1 MSTGEANAIIG
12 GVMVLAL
19 AIALLLALKRFAGGV
34 DSGIFIALL
43 LVPIAVYSLLSGK
56 IQEMSGGG
64 LWIKFRDFAQAS
76 VATSGIKNGIM
87 DEAQALRLFEKG
99 GSGDPQTMGAQ
110 LKTGQLAA
118 LRLFVGRSDFYRADA
133 IRIYLQN
140 LITMAPSSY
149 VVFVDDA
156 TKTFIGSASARQ
168 VLSLLNDNS
177 TTKDRFMEQL
187 QSKERN
193 PFAGMGLVTQYLT
206 PSDTNA
212 TALQKFADTNADALV
227 IVSEDSKQPIGV
239 IDRNRLV
246 AKLMAKLA
254 S

>member
-56 IQEMSGGG
+56 IQEMSAAGIA
-64 LWIKFRDFAQAS
+64 LKFKDFAQAS
-76 VATSGIKNGIM
+76 VATSGIKSGIM
-87 DEAQALRLFEKG
+87 DEAQALQLFDKG
-99 GSGDPQTMGAQ
+99 GPGTLQTMLAH
-110 LKTGQLAA
+110 LKTDQPAA
-118 LRLFVGRSDFYRADA
+118 LRLLVGRSGFYNSRL
-133 IRIYLQN
+133 ISVYLQN
-140 LITMAPSSY
+140 LIAIAPSSY
-149 VVFVDDA
+149 VVFVDNA
-156 TKTFIGSASARQ
+156 TKTFIGGASARQ
-168 VLSLLNDNS
+168 VLSILNGDS
-177 TTKDRFMEQL
+177 TKQQFVDQL
-187 QSKERN
+187 ESKEPH
-193 PFAGMGLVTQYLT
+193 PFAGMGFLVTQFLT

-227 IVSEDSKQPIGV
+227 IVSEDGNQPIGV

-254 S
+254 T

>member
-1 MSTGEANAIIG
+1 MSAGEASAIIG

-64 LWIKFRDFAQAS
+64 IALKFKDFAQAS
-76 VATSGIKNGIM
+76 VADIKSGIM
-87 DEAQALRLFEKG
+87 DEAEALQLFDKG
-99 GSGDPQTMGAQ
+99 GPGTLQTMLAQ
-110 LKTGQLAA
+110 LKTDQPAA
-118 LRLFVGRSDFYRADA
+118 LRLSVGRSGFYRSAA
-133 IRIYLQN
+133 IIDYLQN
-140 LITMAPSSY
+140 LIAIAPSSY

-156 TKTFIGSASARQ
+156 TKTFIGGASARQ
-168 VLSLLNDNS
+168 VLSILKDNS
-177 TTKDRFMEQL
+177 TSQRFMEEL

-193 PFAGMGLVTQYLT
+193 PFAGMGFLVAQFLT

-212 TALQKFADTNADALV
+212 TALQKFANTNADALV
-227 IVSEDSKQPIGV
+227 IVSEDGKQPIGV
-239 IDRNRLV
+239 IDRNRLI